1 MNLLASSRPV
11 LVVSSQYYTSQMQRY
26 ITNKYVYYNLRL
38 CCQYTSCIVTIEHYQ
53 MYVVI
58 CLFVS
63 LELSSAAN
71 MNSHDD
77 PTNFLVRGLA
87 LALVEFIS
95 KMFLYCF
102 MVNPGIACFLLVIQ
116 FGSCLYMWGRQIIS
130 LTGDNQGIIE
140 DTGTETSQIFF
151 RMFVMIK

>member
-1 MNLLASSRPV
+1 
-11 LVVSSQYYTSQMQRY
+11 
-26 ITNKYVYYNLRL
+26 
-38 CCQYTSCIVTIEHYQ
+38 

-95 KMFLYCF
+95 KMFL
-102 MVNPGIACFLLVIQ
+102 LLFYGESWDSLLLISDTVWEL
-116 FGSCLYMWGRQIIS
+116 SLYVGKANYISDWG
-130 LTGDNQGIIE
+130 
-140 DTGTETSQIFF
+140 
-151 RMFVMIK
+151 